1 VIPTLI
7 ILAKYY
13 NNCLHICKWMAAGFN
28 INRANCPTAYDVS
41 GRVLFERYKTNLTIC
56 LYTVI
61 SSPSKRDSSSLST
74 DLSTVPAGIGRLV
87 EFAFVIFVRSKS
99 FYINVDYVIIRVR
112 FLLFLIILNLI
123 KQLIGPRSLPFYS
136 LRILFF
142 ILLTLLRFSII
153 SILLTNKRTNTRFLT
168 NRLGSK
174 SAARRLNTS
183 NTFLTI

>member
-1 VIPTLI
+1 M
-7 ILAKYY
+7 AY
-13 NNCLHICKWMAAGFN
+13 N
-28 INRANCPTAYDVS
+28 VS
-41 GRVLFERYKTNLTIC
+41 GRVLFERYKTNLIIC

-61 SSPSKRDSSSLST
+61 LLPSRRDLLSLST
-74 DLSTVPAGIGRLV
+74 NLSTVLAGIERLV

-112 FLLFLIILNLI
+112 FLLFLVISNLI
-123 KQLIGPRSLPFYS
+123 KQLTGPRSLPFYS

-142 ILLTLLRFSII
+142 ILLTSSRFPII

-174 SAARRLNTS
+174 SAARRPNTLNAS
-183 NTFLTI
+183 LTIWNYS